1 MDAEVKQIS
10 REFLDDTEVKR
21 LIALSQSG
29 DNAARDRLVNC
40 NIRLVWSVVQ
50 RFMNRGYEPEDLFQ
64 IGCIGLLKSVDKF
77 DLSYEVK
84 FSTYAVPMI
93 IGEIQRFLR
102 DDGTLKVS
110 RSLKEMANKV
120 RKKKDE
126 LSKLLG
132 RLPTVKEVADELGV
146 TPEDVVFA
154 QEANKPPASIHE
166 TVFENDGDP
175 ITLMDQIADDT
186 QERWF
191 DKLALHEAID
201 GLTDRERLIVYL
213 RYYRDQTQSEVATR
227 LGISQVQ
234 VSRLEKKYCK
244 AFAIRSRNE
253 WASPSGSVSLHR
265 HADPKGLCIYRGWHC
280 FSDGNCTAKSVRPH
294 PRCR

>member
-1 MDAEVKQIS
+1 MDAEVKQTS
-10 REFLDDTEVKR
+10 REFLDDAEVKR
-21 LIALSQSG
+21 LIALSQAG
-29 DNAARDRLVNC
+29 DNAARDRLVGC

-77 DLSYEVK
+77 DLSYDVK

-126 LSKLLG
+126 LSKLMG
-132 RLPTVKEVADELGV
+132 RLPTVKEVAEELGV

-175 ITLMDQIADDT
+175 ITLMDQIADES

-201 GLTDRERLIVYL
+201 GLTDRERLIV
-213 RYYRDQTQSEVATR
+213 
-227 LGISQVQ
+227 
-234 VSRLEKKYCK
+234 
-244 AFAIRSRNE
+244 
-253 WASPSGSVSLHR
+253 
-265 HADPKGLCIYRGWHC
+265 
-280 FSDGNCTAKSVRPH
+280 
-294 PRCR
+294 